1 MRLYEEILLQAIR
14 NSEENILSSAF
25 IPELAEIVESVSYK
39 ALCKIKQM
47 IQDESLSDKECF
59 QQIEEVICILE
70 EIGSN
75 GGERHNLI

>member
-1 MRLYEEILLQAIR
+1 MRLYEEILLQVIR

-25 IPELAEIVESVSYK
+25 IPELAGMVESVSYK
-39 ALCKIKQM
+39 ALCKIKQI

-59 QQIEEVICILE
+59 QQIEEVICVLE